1 MFGILVLQFPPHQK
15 MLAPKRQFGADSSEA
30 YREMRPISALS
41 NTPQTARRMQ
51 ILKIQRVAAIHTTF
65 ISRWMNPGVHISRCT
80 IGEPILKNSLKNLR
94 KVLLHLRSSVRRSIL
109 MDIRSSKN
117 MYRSIV
123 RALENQALWAL
134 GKVQHYAHVIGAAA
148 SLVVPT
154 ESEGKETRK
163 RHVRKGHGLRVVTR
177 ARTRRCSV
185 PYSSQSDF

>member
-1 MFGILVLQFPPHQK
+1 MNTPKLLLKVPLHQK

-65 ISRWMNPGVHISRCT
+65 ISRRMNPGVHISRCT

-109 MDIRSSKN
+109 MDIRSSKKHVPID
-117 MYRSIV
+117 RSRSGKSSTMSI
-123 RALENQALWAL
+123 LESSTLCA
-134 GKVQHYAHVIGAAA
+134 
-148 SLVVPT
+148 
-154 ESEGKETRK
+154 
-163 RHVRKGHGLRVVTR
+163 RHLSCCIARCPNREPRQRNTKTPCAQRPWLACGHP
-177 ARTRRCSV
+177 RTHTKMFGTV
-185 PYSSQSDF
+185 LEPV